1 MNDTGRTVERT
12 VTLTELAYCSG
23 TSRTVIRELMEHDLL
38 APVQSVPEIRL
49 PVEAVEHVRKIRRI
63 SVELEV
69 GYPAMGLV
77 LELLER
83 IDRLERRLQERVAE
97 AD

>member
-1 MNDTGRTVERT
+1 MNDTGMTVERT
-12 VTLTELAYCSG
+12 ITLTELAYCSG

-38 APVQSVPEIRL
+38 APLQSAPEIRL
-49 PVEAVEHVRKIRRI
+49 PVEAVERVRKIRRI
-63 SVELEV
+63 AVELEV
-69 GYPAMGLV
+69 AYPAMGLV

-83 IDRLERRLQERVAE
+83 IDRLERRLQERAVE

>member
-1 MNDTGRTVERT
+1 MNDTGMTVERT

-23 TSRTVIRELMEHDLL
+23 TSRTVILELMEHDLL
-38 APVQSVPEIRL
+38 APAQSVPEVRL
-49 PVEAVEHVRKIRRI
+49 PVEAVERVRKIRRI
-63 SVELEV
+63 AVELEV

-97 AD
+97 SD

>member
-1 MNDTGRTVERT
+1 MNDTRTTVERT

-23 TSRTVIRELMEHDLL
+23 TSRTVIRELLEHDLL
-38 APVQSVPEIRL
+38 APVQTAPEIRL
-49 PVEAVEHVRKIRRI
+49 PVDAVERVRKIRRI
-63 SVELEV
+63 AVELEV

-83 IDRLERRLQERVAE
+83 IDRLERRLQER
-97 AD
+97 ADRAD

>member
-97 AD
+97 SD